1 MGETQIYNQRL
12 FGITEKRRL
21 LGEVDR
27 IERELEL
34 QKLKLQQLK
43 RKSLRDR
50 WLMDGLVPAPG
61 AETEN
66 PLSETEDKIKQ
77 LEDELESLQVQ
88 LVYLEKP
95 ELKIENLKKQQGSN
109 TQLINGDRSQQ
120 NPDEKDPIPG
130 KRDLQEEHNVIQEE
144 DVQPNGESE
153 KQEEVVVPSQKD
165 PKDVVVGHPV
175 PAPRGIRVS
184 ANHLIEKN
192 QDETSSDRK
201 TDIMEIKHDTEMET
215 SNYSLEP
222 QNDKSENLILNEELK
237 DGSLD
242 QEHRDQD
249 LLNQNSDLDK
259 RLRIE
264 EENIEHLNKELE
276 HKDFSFHAEGLK
288 AEISQLSSSNEDV
301 RNDLDSQHNLVK
313 VTLLEESDQHENE
326 TEPSPVVVKQYED
339 QDEPLVRDNSV
350 HNSQD
355 VEEKHVSLP
364 NIQDDQNNDQNEES
378 ALPICQEEPVDPVP
392 VLIGYDKKQD
402 LESTSFPIQQSL
414 LQMSSDQEHST
425 KPPCNDQVSSVSLPC
440 EDLVSQVQISQ
451 VVVITTPGPPFSEE
465 PAHHS
470 SQHGPSTNHHYQPGT
485 TEASTP
491 AENQPL
497 LHKPPETDA
506 QVGTHGSNTAETRDK
521 STPGKKKSCQCCVIM

>member
-43 RKSLRDR
+43 RKSLRER
-50 WLMDGLVPAPG
+50 WLLEGLAPAPC

-77 LEDELESLQVQ
+77 LEDELKSLQLQ
-88 LVYLEKP
+88 LVYLENP
-95 ELKIENLKKQQGSN
+95 ELKIETLKKQQVSN
-109 TQLINGDRSQQ
+109 TQLLNGDRSQQ
-120 NPDEKDPIPG
+120 NPDKKDPIHG
-130 KRDLQEEHNVIQEE
+130 KRKVQEEHKVIEEE
-144 DVQPNGESE
+144 DVQPKGESE
-153 KQEEVVVPSQKD
+153 KQGEVVVPSQKD
-165 PKDVVVGHPV
+165 LKDVVVRHPV

-184 ANHLIEKN
+184 NHWIVKN
-192 QDETSSDRK
+192 QDETSPDRK
-201 TDIMEIKHDTEMET
+201 TDIMEKEHDTEMET
-215 SNYSLEP
+215 SNHSLEP
-222 QNDKSENLILNEELK
+222 QNDESENLSPNEELK

-242 QEHRDQD
+242 QEHTDQD
-249 LLNQNSDLDK
+249 LLNQNSNLDK

-264 EENIEHLNKELE
+264 EENIDHLTKELK
-276 HKDFSFHAEGLK
+276 HKDLSFNAEGLK
-288 AEISQLSSSNEDV
+288 SEVSQLSSSNENM

-313 VTLLEESDQHENE
+313 VTLLEASDQNE
-326 TEPSPVVVKQYED
+326 KETQPSPVVVNQYEG

-355 VEEKHVSLP
+355 VEEKQVSVSI
-364 NIQDDQNNDQNEES
+364 IQDDQNEES
-378 ALPICQEEPVDPVP
+378 ALPKCQEEPVEPVL
-392 VLIGYDKKQD
+392 VLIGHDNKQD
-402 LESTSFPIQQSL
+402 LESTSFPLHQSL
-414 LQMSSDQEHST
+414 VLMSSDQEQST

-451 VVVITTPGPPFSEE
+451 VMVITTPGPPFSEE

-470 SQHGPSTNHHYQPGT
+470 SQHGPSANHHYQPGT
-485 TEASTP
+485 TEASTL

-497 LHKPPETDA
+497 LHKQPETDA
-506 QVGTHGSNTAETRDK
+506 QLGPHGSNTAETRDK

>member
-43 RKSLRDR
+43 RKSLRER
-50 WLMDGLVPAPG
+50 WLMEGLAPAPC

-77 LEDELESLQVQ
+77 LEDELESFQLQ
-88 LVYLEKP
+88 LVYLENP
-95 ELKIENLKKQQGSN
+95 ELKIENLKKQQGPN

-120 NPDEKDPIPG
+120 NPVEKDPIHG
-130 KRDLQEEHNVIQEE
+130 KREVQEKHKVIEE

-153 KQEEVVVPSQKD
+153 KQGEVVVPSQKD
-165 PKDVVVGHPV
+165 SKDVVVGHPV

-184 ANHLIEKN
+184 ANHLIKKN
-192 QDETSSDRK
+192 QDETSPDRK
-201 TDIMEIKHDTEMET
+201 TDIMEKEHDTEMET
-215 SNYSLEP
+215 SNHSLKP
-222 QNDKSENLILNEELK
+222 QNDEFESLSPNEELK

-242 QEHRDQD
+242 QEHTDQD
-249 LLNQNSDLDK
+249 VLNQNSNLDK

-264 EENIEHLNKELE
+264 EENIEHLTKELE
-276 HKDFSFHAEGLK
+276 HKDLSFNAESLK
-288 AEISQLSSSNEDV
+288 SEVSQLNSSNENMK
-301 RNDLDSQHNLVK
+301 NDLDSQHNLVK
-313 VTLLEESDQHENE
+313 VTLLEESDQNENE
-326 TEPSPVVVKQYED
+326 TQPSPVVVNQYES

-355 VEEKHVSLP
+355 VEEKQVSVSI
-364 NIQDDQNNDQNEES
+364 IQDDQNHDQNEES
-378 ALPICQEEPVDPVP
+378 ALPKCQEEPVEPVL
-392 VLIGYDKKQD
+392 VLIGHDKKQD
-402 LESTSFPIQQSL
+402 LESTSFPLHQSL
-414 LQMSSDQEHST
+414 VLMSSDQEQST
-425 KPPCNDQVSSVSLPC
+425 KPPCNDQVPSVSLPC

-451 VVVITTPGPPFSEE
+451 VMVITTPGPPFSEE

-470 SQHGPSTNHHYQPGT
+470 SQHGPSANHHYQPGT
-485 TEASTP
+485 TEASMP

-497 LHKPPETDA
+497 LHKQPETDA
-506 QVGTHGSNTAETRDK
+506 QLGPQGSNTAETRDK